1 MTRARRDAGGGA
13 ARRSERNGR
22 SGAASGASAF
32 DDARDTDAARMW
44 LELAGVPE
52 ADAPAAARSVD
63 EPPAAPTD
71 GPDDPPLA
79 TAENG
84 SSAAPSGPAAAPDEA
99 GPPDLGSLLG
109 RASDLPSPA
118 PGAAARVLPWSAD
131 ARPGRG
137 GRGAR
142 GTSSEARRARRRT
155 ARLAAADVASAPEAA
170 STPEE
175 ANTREDARPRRRPGP
190 APLPADPREREEAAR
205 EVVLRQLALG
215 PRSRGQLEAKLAD
228 REAEPELIARVLDR
242 FEEVR
247 LVDDAAFAEVWVRSR
262 HRSKGLARRAL
273 GHELQQK
280 GVDREIAA
288 EALEAIDGEDE
299 RTAAL
304 DLVRRRLR
312 GRTVPGGASP
322 EARAERNKV
331 TRRLV
336 GMLGRKGYGG
346 GLAFAVVK
354 EVLAEHE
361 E

>member
-1 MTRARRDAGGGA
+1 MTRSRRNVGGGA
-13 ARRSERNGR
+13 AHRSEPNGR
-22 SGAASGASAF
+22 SGSASGASAF
-32 DDARDTDAARMW
+32 DDARDSDVGRMWLDLAGAPEPTSSDADAARAAVPARA
-44 LELAGVPE
+44 AGTPAGDVP
-52 ADAPAAARSVD
+52 DPAP
-63 EPPAAPTD
+63 
-71 GPDDPPLA
+71 G
-79 TAENG
+79 
-84 SSAAPSGPAAAPDEA
+84 AAPD
-99 GPPDLGSLLG
+99 LGALLT

-118 PGAAARVLPWSAD
+118 PGAGPRALPWS
-131 ARPGRG
+131 G
-137 GRGAR
+137 
-142 GTSSEARRARRRT
+142 
-155 ARLAAADVASAPEAA
+155 
-170 STPEE
+170 
-175 ANTREDARPRRRPGP
+175 REDTRADIERRGRKRATTPPRRGRPRDEGRPAVDPRPAVETDRPRRRPGP
-190 APLPADPREREEAAR
+190 APLPTAPREREEAAR

-215 PRSRGQLEAKLAD
+215 PRSRGQLERKLAE
-228 REAEPELIARVLDR
+228 RQAEPELIERVLDR

-299 RTAAL
+299 RAAAL

-322 EARAERNKV
+322 EARAERDKV

>member
-1 MTRARRDAGGGA
+1 MTRSRRNVGGGA
-13 ARRSERNGR
+13 ARRSETTGR
-22 SGAASGASAF
+22 SGSASGASAF
-32 DDARDTDAARMW
+32 DDARDSDVGRMW
-44 LELAGVPE
+44 LDLAGAPE
-52 ADAPAAARSVD
+52 PTSSGADAAQDAVPAHDAGASAGDVPDR
-63 EPPAAPTD
+63 AP
-71 GPDDPPLA
+71 G
-79 TAENG
+79 
-84 SSAAPSGPAAAPDEA
+84 AAPD
-99 GPPDLGSLLG
+99 LGALLT

-118 PGAAARVLPWSAD
+118 PGAGPRSLPWS
-131 ARPGRG
+131 G
-137 GRGAR
+137 
-142 GTSSEARRARRRT
+142 
-155 ARLAAADVASAPEAA
+155 
-170 STPEE
+170 
-175 ANTREDARPRRRPGP
+175 REDTRADTERRGRQRATTPPRRGRPHDEGRPAVDPRPAVETDRPRRRPGP
-190 APLPADPREREEAAR
+190 APLPTAPREREEAAR

-215 PRSRGQLEAKLAD
+215 PRSRGQLERKLAE
-228 REAEPELIARVLDR
+228 RQAEPELIERVLDR

-262 HRSKGLARRAL
+262 HRSKGLARRAI

-299 RTAAL
+299 RAAAL

-322 EARAERNKV
+322 GARAERDKV

-346 GLAFAVVK
+346 GLAFAVVR

>member
-1 MTRARRDAGGGA
+1 MTRSRRSVGGGA
-13 ARRSERNGR
+13 AHRSETTGR
-22 SGAASGASAF
+22 SGSASGASAF
-32 DDARDTDAARMW
+32 DDARDSDVGRMW
-44 LELAGVPE
+44 LDLAGAPE
-52 ADAPAAARSVD
+52 PTSSDADATDAEQDAVPAHDAGA
-63 EPPAAPTD
+63 PAGDVPDHAP
-71 GPDDPPLA
+71 G
-79 TAENG
+79 
-84 SSAAPSGPAAAPDEA
+84 AAPD
-99 GPPDLGSLLG
+99 LGALLT

-118 PGAAARVLPWSAD
+118 PGAGPRSLPWSEQQDTRAD
-131 ARPGRG
+131 TERRGRQRSTTPPRRGRPRDEGRPAVDP
-137 GRGAR
+137 RPSVE
-142 GTSSEARRARRRT
+142 T
-155 ARLAAADVASAPEAA
+155 D
-170 STPEE
+170 
-175 ANTREDARPRRRPGP
+175 RPRRRPGP
-190 APLPADPREREEAAR
+190 APLPTAPREREEAAR

-215 PRSRGQLEAKLAD
+215 PRSRGQLERKLAE
-228 REAEPELIARVLDR
+228 RQAEPELIERVLDR

-262 HRSKGLARRAL
+262 HRSKGLARRAI

-322 EARAERNKV
+322 EARAERDKV

>member
-1 MTRARRDAGGGA
+1 MTRSHRNVGGGVA
-13 ARRSERNGR
+13 HRSETTGR
-22 SGAASGASAF
+22 SGSASGASAF
-32 DDARDTDAARMW
+32 DDARDSDVGRMWLDLAGAPEPTSSDADATDAAQDAVPAHD
-44 LELAGVPE
+44 AGDPAGDVP
-52 ADAPAAARSVD
+52 DSAP
-63 EPPAAPTD
+63 
-71 GPDDPPLA
+71 G
-79 TAENG
+79 
-84 SSAAPSGPAAAPDEA
+84 AAPD
-99 GPPDLGSLLG
+99 LGALLT
-109 RASDLPSPA
+109 RASDLPRPVPDAGPRS
-118 PGAAARVLPWSAD
+118 LPWSGREGTRAD
-131 ARPGRG
+131 TERRGRQRATTPPRRGRPHDEGRPAVDP
-137 GRGAR
+137 RPAVE
-142 GTSSEARRARRRT
+142 T
-155 ARLAAADVASAPEAA
+155 D
-170 STPEE
+170 
-175 ANTREDARPRRRPGP
+175 RPRRRPGP
-190 APLPADPREREEAAR
+190 APLPTAPREREEAAR

-215 PRSRGQLEAKLAD
+215 PRSRGQLERKLAE
-228 REAEPELIARVLDR
+228 RQAEPELIERVLDR

-299 RTAAL
+299 RAAAL

-322 EARAERNKV
+322 EARAERDKV

>member
-1 MTRARRDAGGGA
+1 MTRSRRSVGGGA
-13 ARRSERNGR
+13 AHRSETTGR
-22 SGAASGASAF
+22 SGSASGASAF
-32 DDARDTDAARMW
+32 DDARDSDVGRMW
-44 LELAGVPE
+44 LDLAGAPE
-52 ADAPAAARSVD
+52 PTSSDADATDAEQDAVPAHDAGA
-63 EPPAAPTD
+63 PAGDVPDHAP
-71 GPDDPPLA
+71 G
-79 TAENG
+79 
-84 SSAAPSGPAAAPDEA
+84 AAPD
-99 GPPDLGSLLG
+99 LGALLT

-118 PGAAARVLPWSAD
+118 PGAGPRSLPWSERQDNRAD
-131 ARPGRG
+131 TERRGRQRSTTPPRRGRPRDEGRPAVDP
-137 GRGAR
+137 RPSVE
-142 GTSSEARRARRRT
+142 T
-155 ARLAAADVASAPEAA
+155 D
-170 STPEE
+170 
-175 ANTREDARPRRRPGP
+175 RPRRRPGP
-190 APLPADPREREEAAR
+190 APLPTAPREREEAAR

-215 PRSRGQLEAKLAD
+215 PRSRGQLERKLAE
-228 REAEPELIARVLDR
+228 RQAEPELIERVLDR

-262 HRSKGLARRAL
+262 HRSKGLARRAI

-322 EARAERNKV
+322 EARAERDKV

>member
-1 MTRARRDAGGGA
+1 MTRSRRNVGGGA
-13 ARRSERNGR
+13 AHRSETTDR
-22 SGAASGASAF
+22 SGSASGASAF
-32 DDARDTDAARMW
+32 DDARDSDVGRMWVDLAGAPEPTASDTDAARDAVPAHD
-44 LELAGVPE
+44 AGTP
-52 ADAPAAARSVD
+52 AGDGSDPAP
-63 EPPAAPTD
+63 
-71 GPDDPPLA
+71 G
-79 TAENG
+79 
-84 SSAAPSGPAAAPDEA
+84 AAPD
-99 GPPDLGSLLG
+99 LGALLT

-118 PGAAARVLPWSAD
+118 PGAGPRSLPWS
-131 ARPGRG
+131 G
-137 GRGAR
+137 
-142 GTSSEARRARRRT
+142 
-155 ARLAAADVASAPEAA
+155 
-170 STPEE
+170 
-175 ANTREDARPRRRPGP
+175 REDTRTDTERRGRKRATTPPRRGRPRDEGRPAVDPRPAVETDRPRRRPGP
-190 APLPADPREREEAAR
+190 APLPTAPREREEAAR

-215 PRSRGQLEAKLAD
+215 PRSRGQLERKLAE
-228 REAEPELIARVLDR
+228 RRAEPELIERVLDR

-322 EARAERNKV
+322 EARAERDKV

>member
-1 MTRARRDAGGGA
+1 MTRSRRSVGGGA
-13 ARRSERNGR
+13 AHRSETTGR
-22 SGAASGASAF
+22 SGSASGASAF
-32 DDARDTDAARMW
+32 DDARDSDVGRMW
-44 LELAGVPE
+44 LDLAGAPE
-52 ADAPAAARSVD
+52 PTSSDADATDAEQDAVPAHDAGA
-63 EPPAAPTD
+63 PAGDVPDHAP
-71 GPDDPPLA
+71 G
-79 TAENG
+79 
-84 SSAAPSGPAAAPDEA
+84 AAPD
-99 GPPDLGSLLG
+99 LGALLT

-118 PGAAARVLPWSAD
+118 PGAGPRSLPWSERQDTRAD
-131 ARPGRG
+131 TERRGRQRSTTPPRRGRPRDEGRPAVDP
-137 GRGAR
+137 RPAV
-142 GTSSEARRARRRT
+142 EA
-155 ARLAAADVASAPEAA
+155 D
-170 STPEE
+170 
-175 ANTREDARPRRRPGP
+175 RPRRRPGP
-190 APLPADPREREEAAR
+190 APLPTAPREREEAAR

-215 PRSRGQLEAKLAD
+215 PRSRGQLERKLAE
-228 REAEPELIARVLDR
+228 RQAEPELIERVLDR

-262 HRSKGLARRAL
+262 HRSKGLARRAI

-280 GVDREIAA
+280 GVGREIAA

-322 EARAERNKV
+322 EARAERDKV

>member
-1 MTRARRDAGGGA
+1 MTRSRRNVGGGA
-13 ARRSERNGR
+13 AHRSETTGR
-22 SGAASGASAF
+22 SGSASGASAF
-32 DDARDTDAARMW
+32 DDARDSDVGRMWLDLAGAPEPTSSDADAARDAVPARD
-44 LELAGVPE
+44 AGTP
-52 ADAPAAARSVD
+52 AGDGSDPAP
-63 EPPAAPTD
+63 
-71 GPDDPPLA
+71 G
-79 TAENG
+79 
-84 SSAAPSGPAAAPDEA
+84 AAPD
-99 GPPDLGSLLG
+99 LGALLT
-109 RASDLPSPA
+109 RASNLPSPA
-118 PGAAARVLPWSAD
+118 PGAGPRALPWS
-131 ARPGRG
+131 G
-137 GRGAR
+137 
-142 GTSSEARRARRRT
+142 
-155 ARLAAADVASAPEAA
+155 
-170 STPEE
+170 
-175 ANTREDARPRRRPGP
+175 REDTRADIERRGRKRATTPPRRGRPRDEGRPAVDPRPAVETDRPRRRPGP
-190 APLPADPREREEAAR
+190 APLPTAPREREEAAR

-215 PRSRGQLEAKLAD
+215 PRSRGQLERKLAE
-228 REAEPELIARVLDR
+228 RQAEPELIERVLDR

-322 EARAERNKV
+322 EARAERDKV